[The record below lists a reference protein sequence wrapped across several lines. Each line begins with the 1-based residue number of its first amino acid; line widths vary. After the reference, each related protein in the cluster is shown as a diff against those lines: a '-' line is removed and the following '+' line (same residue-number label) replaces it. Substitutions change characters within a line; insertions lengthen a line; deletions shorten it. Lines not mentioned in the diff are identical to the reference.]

1 MATQLSL
8 EVRFHLWR
16 LVLCEGCEAA
26 TDSRKSQPANNSFE
40 AGPLGEFNG
49 ERWDLISR

>member
-26 TDSRKSQPANNSFE
+26 TDSRNSQPANNSFE